1 MFIAWLLVVAMVT
14 CSTRKSLTVGPAFEL
29 DALLRM
35 AKEFSSLHLFCRYG
49 TCHVVATNIILWLRT
64 LIRESLEEISEV
76 EEEHE
81 RDLQLHANETEI
93 VGFVFERDPLLV
105 IFLSCRPIGQDI
117 LYSARLRY
125 KRTLVTVNPATSC
138 CKGG

>member
-1 MFIAWLLVVAMVT
+1 M
-14 CSTRKSLTVGPAFEL
+14 
-29 DALLRM
+29 
-35 AKEFSSLHLFCRYG
+35 
-49 TCHVVATNIILWLRT
+49 VATNIILWLRT

-81 RDLQLHANETEI
+81 RDLQLHANGTEI
-93 VGFVFERDPLLV
+93 VGFVFEKDPLLV
-105 IFLSCRPIGQDI
+105 IFLSCRPIAQDI
-117 LYSARLRY
+117 LDSARLRY

>member
-1 MFIAWLLVVAMVT
+1 M
-14 CSTRKSLTVGPAFEL
+14 
-29 DALLRM
+29 
-35 AKEFSSLHLFCRYG
+35 
-49 TCHVVATNIILWLRT
+49 VATNIILWLRT

-105 IFLSCRPIGQDI
+105 IFAL
-117 LYSARLRY
+117 
-125 KRTLVTVNPATSC
+125 
-138 CKGG
+138 